1 MMMKSKTALKTRRPW
16 RNGLI
21 ATTGLSL
28 FTVIASLLWR
38 SGLPEWAFLLIF
50 VAIWLLISVIWSN
63 DDFNEESSTI
73 LARIVDENFSQ
84 MHERLEQLEKELEQV
99 RSGLEVNGRK
109 AA

>member
-1 MMMKSKTALKTRRPW
+1 MMKNIAALKTQRPW

-38 SGLPEWAFLLIF
+38 SSHAEWAFVLIF
-50 VAIWLLISVIWSN
+50 VAIWVLISVIWSN
-63 DDFNEESSTI
+63 DDFNEESGSI
-73 LARIVDENFSQ
+73 LAHIVDRNFSQ
-84 MHERLEQLEKELEQV
+84 MNERLERMERELEQV
-99 RSGLEVNGRK
+99 RGGRETNDRQ

>member
-1 MMMKSKTALKTRRPW
+1 MKNIAALKTRRPW

-28 FTVIASLLWR
+28 FTVIATLLWR
-38 SGLPEWAFLLIF
+38 SGHAEWAFVLIF

-63 DDFNEESSTI
+63 DDFNEESGTI
-73 LARIVDENFSQ
+73 LAHIVDRNFSQ
-84 MHERLEQLEKELEQV
+84 MHERLEHLEQELEQV
-99 RSGLEVNGRK
+99 RNGRGINGRK